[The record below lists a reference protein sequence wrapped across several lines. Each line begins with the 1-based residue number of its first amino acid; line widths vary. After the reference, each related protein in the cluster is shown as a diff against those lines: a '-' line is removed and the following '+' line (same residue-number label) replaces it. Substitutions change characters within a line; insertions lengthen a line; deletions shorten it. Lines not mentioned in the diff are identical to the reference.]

1 MNDCVLIW
9 HTWPSLPGN
18 VFLSSINRSFIL
30 HYGLSHQPVKFLK
43 DLFYQDV
50 EGYYEIMFVK
60 VLCKPQDMIQIE
72 DFYYYGTMFTK
83 ARGGSKMLLKESY
96 FTSFYKFYSAG
107 IKRFN
112 PYVF

>member
-1 MNDCVLIW
+1 ML
-9 HTWPSLPGN
+9 
-18 VFLSSINRSFIL
+18 
-30 HYGLSHQPVKFLK
+30 
-43 DLFYQDV
+43 
-50 EGYYEIMFVK
+50 VK
-60 VLCKPQDMIQIE
+60 VLCKPQGRIQIE
-72 DFYYYGTMFTK
+72 DFYCYNILFMK